1 MNANKL
7 TEKEFWDNYWK
18 NYWKARNGK
27 VSEIKR
33 TTRMSTVNSILNI
46 FDKYLPEN
54 SSFHILEIGGSPGHY
69 LIYMAKKFKYHLHSL
84 DYSKIGNEQTI
95 ENMQAAGFPIKVYER
110 DLFSENFNKDMQ
122 LFDIVYS
129 LGFVEHFED
138 LNIVVKKHT
147 ELLKPGGILLLGV
160 PNLGGIYSLFLK
172 KTAPQLLAMHNTNSM
187 KINNWKKFENELNLI
202 PLFKG
207 YIGGFDPRIM
217 LKIEKNNL
225 TNRFLNFL
233 VKGLILSF
241 SSKLNCLKKFN
252 SRFWSGY
259 LIGIYK
265 K

>member
-1 MNANKL
+1 MNAKKL
-7 TEKEFWDNYWK
+7 TEKEFWENYWED
-18 NYWKARNGK
+18 NNVQ

-33 TTRMSTVNSILNI
+33 SIRRSSVNSILDV
-46 FDKYLPEN
+46 FDKYLPVN
-54 SSFHILEIGGSPGHY
+54 SSFHILEIGGSPGRY
-69 LIYMAKKFKYHLHSL
+69 LIYMAKKFKYHVHSL

-95 ENMQAAGFPIKVYER
+95 KNMNAADIPIKVYER

-129 LGFVEHFED
+129 LGFVEHFEE

-160 PNLGGIYSLFLK
+160 PNLGGIYSFFLK
-172 KTAPQLLAMHNTNSM
+172 KTAPQHLAIHNLNSM
-187 KINNWKKFENELNLI
+187 NINNWKKFENELNLI
-202 PLFKG
+202 PWFKG
-207 YIGGFDPRIM
+207 YIGGFEPKVM
-217 LKIEKNNL
+217 QKIEKNNL
-225 TNRFLNFL
+225 TNRFLNFIVRRL
-233 VKGLILSF
+233 VSIFSF
-241 SSKLNCLKKFN
+241 QLNFLKKFN

>member
-1 MNANKL
+1 MNAKKL
-7 TEKEFWDNYWK
+7 TEKEFWENYWEDNNEK
-18 NYWKARNGK
+18 I
-27 VSEIKR
+27 SEIKR
-33 TTRMSTVNSILNI
+33 SIQRSSVNSILDV
-46 FDKYLPEN
+46 FDNYLPVN
-54 SSFHILEIGGSPGHY
+54 SSFHILEIGGSPGRY
-69 LIYMAKKFKYHLHSL
+69 LIYMAKKFKYHVHSL

-95 ENMQAAGFPIKVYER
+95 KTMNAAGIPIKVYER

-160 PNLGGIYSLFLK
+160 PNLGGIYRFFLK
-172 KTAPQLLAMHNTNSM
+172 KTAPQHLGIHNLNSM
-187 KINNWKKFENELNLI
+187 NINNWIKFENELNLI
-202 PLFKG
+202 PLFRG
-207 YIGGFDPRIM
+207 YIGGFEPM
-217 LKIEKNNL
+217 VMQKIEKNNL
-225 TNRFLNFL
+225 TNRFLNFIVRRL
-233 VKGLILSF
+233 VLIFSF
-241 SSKLNCLKKFN
+241 QLNFLKKFN